1 MNQYITTTTYMRSLI
16 YGHHQMIITAYIS
29 KWKVGSNSPL
39 NVAQPLLQAGG
50 CLSVMLRS
58 LAWPAAWRPG
68 LHERQ
73 GVGPH
78 HRPDRGRQRGR
89 LGLAAVPLVAPGAAS
104 GGPRIL
110 CGEGGGAAVL
120 QRVGQHPHPSREVMM
135 PAAPRAAGAAAGA
148 GGAAVAAAAQ
158 DRSN

>member
-1 MNQYITTTTYMRSLI
+1 MNQHITTTTYMRSLI

-78 HRPDRGRQRGR
+78 NRPDRGRQRGR
-89 LGLAAVPLVAPGAAS
+89 LGLAAVPLVAPGAAG
-104 GGPRIL
+104 GGPPFF
-110 CGEGGGAAVL
+110 CGVGGGAAVL
-120 QRVGQHPHPSREVMM
+120 HGVGQHPYPSREVEV
-135 PAAPRAAGAAAGA
+135 PAVSRAAMSAAGA
-148 GGAAVAAAAQ
+148 GTAIIAAGAQ
-158 DRSN
+158 DC